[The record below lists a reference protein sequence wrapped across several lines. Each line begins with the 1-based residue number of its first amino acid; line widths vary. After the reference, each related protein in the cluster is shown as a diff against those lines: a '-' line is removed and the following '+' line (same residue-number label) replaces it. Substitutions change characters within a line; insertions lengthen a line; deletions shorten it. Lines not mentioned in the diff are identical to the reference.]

1 MFSFLPTLLIYVCD
15 NLVSDGQGSSPTMNF
30 GTDIRIR
37 EQFLL
42 TGGLGGDNGASV
54 LGGAMGADSGGDAL
68 TRRHH
73 GNNQ

>member
-1 MFSFLPTLLIYVCD
+1 MSCN
-15 NLVSDGQGSSPTMNF
+15 NLVSDGEGSSPTMNF

-54 LGGAMGADSGGDAL
+54 LGGADSGGDAL

>member
-1 MFSFLPTLLIYVCD
+1 
-15 NLVSDGQGSSPTMNF
+15 MNS
-30 GTDIRIR
+30 GTDVRIR

-42 TGGLGGDNGASV
+42 TGGLDGDNGASV
-54 LGGAMGADSGGDAL
+54 LGGAMGTDSGGDAL

>member
-1 MFSFLPTLLIYVCD
+1 
-15 NLVSDGQGSSPTMNF
+15 MNF
-30 GTDIRIR
+30 GTGIRIR

-42 TGGLGGDNGASV
+42 TGGLGGDNSASV
-54 LGGAMGADSGGDAL
+54 MGADSGGDAL